1 MHSRIWRR
9 RASSTVDSSGRM
21 KMNFFK
27 RLAEKVCQPFRKTK
41 PEVSPIIGEES
52 EIDAG
57 TEDALVTEE
66 KDAIVAATEDIL
78 PEADTVNA
86 PGNCMKQAQCFLFK
100 EGKPIGKPFGRRSE
114 IRIVYVNNFVESFL
128 FFLRL
133 CDQRLLDCRRVGGHL
148 NCTAVFPDG
157 NGRLTFTDKVSCRNK
172 AVIAILKIEMSGLQ
186 PQLSEIRFE
195 IKHKND

>member
-1 MHSRIWRR
+1 
-9 RASSTVDSSGRM
+9 
-21 KMNFFK
+21 MNFFK
-27 RLAEKVCQPFRKTK
+27 RLAEKVRQPFRKAE
-41 PEVSPIIGEES
+41 PEVSPIIEEKE

-57 TEDALVTEE
+57 TEE
-66 KDAIVAATEDIL
+66 AIVAEAEVSL
-78 PEADTVNA
+78 PAAETDTANTS
-86 PGNCMKQAQCFLFK
+86 GNCMKQAQCFLFK

-114 IRIVYVNNFVESFL
+114 IRTVYVNNFVESFL

-157 NGRLTFTDKVSCRNK
+157 SGSLTFTDKVSCRCK
-172 AVIAILKIEMSGLQ
+172 AVIAILKIETSGLQ
-186 PQLSEIRFE
+186 PQLNEIRFE